1 VARLVL
7 VGLPGTG
14 KTTVARDVARRWNC
28 VALDTDELVAATMG
42 EPAGA
47 YLRRVGEPDFR
58 AAELVALGEAL
69 EADAV
74 VSTGGGVV
82 TTPAARALLSEQV
95 TIWLDGSDEAVASR
109 LDSTDRPLLGHDPV
123 ASLRDLRHARESLYR
138 EVARA
143 RVDVEGSAQDVTQ
156 RVIDAAAKV
165 GA

>member
-14 KTTVARDVARRWNC
+14 KTTVARDVARRWNR
-28 VALDTDELVAATMG
+28 VALDTDELVAAAIG
-42 EPAGA
+42 ESPGA
-47 YLRRVGEPDFR
+47 YLRRVGESDFR
-58 AAELVALGEAL
+58 AVELTALRQAL

-82 TTPAARALLSEQV
+82 TTPAARALLAEQV
-95 TIWLDGSDEAVASR
+95 TIWLDGTDELIASR
-109 LDSTDRPLLGHDPV
+109 LDSTDRPLLGDDPV
-123 ASLRDLRHARESLYR
+123 AGLRDLRLARESLYR

-156 RVIDAAAKV
+156 RVIDAATEG